1 MFLSQNISGCLAF
14 IPCKKLVMD
23 QLSNIDFSRKK
34 NMEKFSS
41 AFTLSDMEIFIFPEL
56 YYPLVL
62 ANIMSPIIW
71 KWRDD
76 PWFRDIEKKGFTAKA
91 NRIKQYI
98 IQNYVFNLDL
108 STWGITTKGTE
119 IGRFSKFFDIEML
132 RQSNALFGYEGDKYY
147 FDIDIRKHF
156 GLDKFDSDIIPY
168 WKTETVEAMTAFS
181 YKENFTT
188 GAGECVS
195 LSALYA
201 AAMFVVGR
209 IPLEKIFLIATPLHS
224 QNFINEKEGLITNNR
239 RIVTKNMWFN
249 GTALSEKARRA
260 LENEKVTIV
269 SHISGYIHTIFKD
282 ATISSDA
289 YIQFSEKLRDFLVTD
304 LTTNIFINFLRFKS
318 KYKTLFQFRCEP
330 AGRQRFIALEKMFEY
345 EHSSKFTVSADTRC
359 SLLQEIDG
367 EEFHVSPIPG
377 RVMLNE
383 IEAVLDANTG
393 KNLDDIRI
401 AFLKANN
408 ILTEQQI
415 NEMFGELHD
424 FLYTIPQLP
433 DTDKNFIKGVQ
444 LNISTTDSR
453 EKIVDYLNEMSG
465 SSEPALLAVYVYRQM
480 DSIDWLPFIKAAIE
494 RNPVCF
500 SEIDGKPA
508 GEVYSII
515 KSFPNESIY
524 DGNRLALPDEV
535 WNFRRGDG
543 VEKAF
548 LLADYIIHCDINSRI
563 SIDIDGEKVLLSADG
578 IPYSFTSAKKFMK
591 SVQINGNDY
600 SVNSLQLIKAE
611 EEI

>member
-1 MFLSQNISGCLAF
+1 MYRDL
-14 IPCKKLVMD
+14 
-23 QLSNIDFSRKK
+23 NIDFSDKK
-34 NMEKFSS
+34 NLEKFSS

-56 YYPLVL
+56 FYPLVL
-62 ANIMSPIIW
+62 ANILSPVIW

-76 PWFRDIEKKGFTAKA
+76 PWFNDIEKKGFTAKA

-108 STWGITTKGTE
+108 STWGITTKSIE
-119 IGRFSKFFDIEML
+119 IGRFSDFFDIEML

-168 WKTETVEAMTAFS
+168 WKTETVEAMTAFR

-224 QNFINEKEGLITNNR
+224 QNFIIEKEGLITNNR

-260 LENEKVTIV
+260 MENEKVTIV
-269 SHISGYIHTIFKD
+269 SHISGYIHTLYND
-282 ATISSDA
+282 ATISSEA
-289 YIQFSEKLRDFLVTD
+289 YEYFSEKLSDFLVTG
-304 LTTNIFINFLRFKS
+304 LTTHIFINFLRFKS

-330 AGRQRFIALEKMFEY
+330 SGNQRYIALEKMFEY

-367 EEFHVSPIPG
+367 EEFHISPVPG
-377 RVMLNE
+377 RAMLNDL
-383 IEAVLDANTG
+383 EAVLNKHSG
-393 KNLDDIRI
+393 KSLEEIRI
-401 AFLKANN
+401 EFIKANQ
-408 ILTEQQI
+408 ILTEEQI
-415 NEMFGELHD
+415 NAMFSELKD
-424 FLYTIPQLP
+424 FICTVPQLP
-433 DTDKNFIKGVQ
+433 GPGKNYINGSS
-444 LNISTTDSR
+444 LNISPGDSR
-453 EKIVDYLNEMSG
+453 EDILEHISVNSVV
-465 SSEPALLAVYVYRQM
+465 SEQALLALYVYRQM
-480 DSIDWLPFIKAAIE
+480 DSIDWQPFIKAAIE

-500 SEIDGKPA
+500 TDLEDKSPA
-508 GEVYSII
+508 EVYQII
-515 KSFPNESIY
+515 RDLPNESIY

-543 VEKAF
+543 VEKAL
-548 LLADYIIHCDINSRI
+548 LLADLIHHGKKAASV
-563 SIDIDGEKVLLSADG
+563 SIVIEGARVVLSSEGSDFR
-578 IPYSFTSAKKFMK
+578 FTSSKNLWK
-591 SVQINGNDY
+591 SVQIKEHVYITDN
-600 SVNSLQLIKAE
+600 LQPVSGTEVEPVISE
-611 EEI
+611 RQYP